1 MNTIVTEPC
10 CSEDE
15 VVRLVHAFYARVR
28 RDPELGP
35 IFERHVADWDAH
47 LRHLVDFWSAML
59 RGTRRFSGAPM
70 ARHLALPGL
79 SADLFRRWLAIFGET
94 TAGLGNPAMKAQADA
109 RAAQIANRFWQHYQL
124 NRRAPAG

>member
-59 RGTRRFSGAPM
+59 RGT
-70 ARHLALPGL
+70 
-79 SADLFRRWLAIFGET
+79 
-94 TAGLGNPAMKAQADA
+94 
-109 RAAQIANRFWQHYQL
+109 
-124 NRRAPAG
+124 